1 MVLKS
6 RSWAKDQFWFYENQ
20 QQEEIGGKHVK
31 QHNMIA
37 HRFKVVK
44 KLWFL
49 VEVKTLLVKHHETIL
64 HYNPLSYFNG
74 VNCFQVNDYRASH
87 LCIKIQVLLHEEV
100 LLQTRME
107 I

>member
-6 RSWAKDQFWFYENQ
+6 RSWAKDQVWFYKNQ
-20 QQEEIGGKHVK
+20 QQEEIVGKRVK

-37 HRFKVVK
+37 H

-49 VEVKTLLVKHHETIL
+49 VEVKTLLVKHYETIL

-74 VNCFQVNDYRASH
+74 VNSFSG
-87 LCIKIQVLLHEEV
+87 
-100 LLQTRME
+100 
-107 I
+107 

>member
-6 RSWAKDQFWFYENQ
+6 RSWAKDQVWFYKNQ
-20 QQEEIGGKHVK
+20 QQEEIVGKRVK

-49 VEVKTLLVKHHETIL
+49 FEVKTLLVKHYETIL

-74 VNCFQVNDYRASH
+74 VNSFSG
-87 LCIKIQVLLHEEV
+87 
-100 LLQTRME
+100 
-107 I
+107 

>member
-1 MVLKS
+1 MELKS
-6 RSWAKDQFWFYENQ
+6 RSWAKDQVWFYKNQ
-20 QQEEIGGKHVK
+20 QHGGKHVK

-49 VEVKTLLVKHHETIL
+49 VEVKTLLVKHYETIL

-74 VNCFQVNDYRASH
+74 VNSFSG
-87 LCIKIQVLLHEEV
+87 
-100 LLQTRME
+100 
-107 I
+107 